1 MRAPVA
7 LQCVPQRRA
16 AAVEQ
21 AQRLFARRSLR
32 GAHTH
37 SVVRKWSVLRYRA
50 TGRGFVVRHE
60 SFSELFRFYATSH
73 FFKVGSPP
81 ATSAP
86 GLGSLLL
93 QAIEILSVLIVYY
106 IVAGNI
112 EYGSIG
118 LLTWSMWFVAVCWI
132 FTPFWFNP
140 LAFDW
145 SKTLCDFE
153 DWTKWM
159 KREVSAPHAKHHF
172 SRLPSLVRAHCGGIR
187 MRLCQS
193 ARWARSAA

>member
-1 MRAPVA
+1 VQRAWAHPLPHLHWNWA
-7 LQCVPQRRA
+7 HPLPHLRRDWA
-16 AAVEQ
+16 HPLPHL
-21 AQRLFARRSLR
+21 RRDWARPCHIC
-32 GAHTH
+32 A
-37 SVVRKWSVLRYRA
+37 
-50 TGRGFVVRHE
+50 
-60 SFSELFRFYATSH
+60 
-73 FFKVGSPP
+73 
-81 ATSAP
+81 

-145 SKTLCDFE
+145 SKTLCDF
-153 DWTKWM
+153 
-159 KREVSAPHAKHHF
+159 
-172 SRLPSLVRAHCGGIR
+172 
-187 MRLCQS
+187 
-193 ARWARSAA
+193 

>member
-1 MRAPVA
+1 MQRAWAHPLPHLHRDWA
-7 LQCVPQRRA
+7 HPLPHLRRDWP
-16 AAVEQ
+16 
-21 AQRLFARRSLR
+21 RP
-32 GAHTH
+32 
-37 SVVRKWSVLRYRA
+37 
-50 TGRGFVVRHE
+50 RHIC
-60 SFSELFRFYATSH
+60 A
-73 FFKVGSPP
+73 
-81 ATSAP
+81 

-112 EYGSIG
+112 EYGSVG

-187 MRLCQS
+187 MRLCRS